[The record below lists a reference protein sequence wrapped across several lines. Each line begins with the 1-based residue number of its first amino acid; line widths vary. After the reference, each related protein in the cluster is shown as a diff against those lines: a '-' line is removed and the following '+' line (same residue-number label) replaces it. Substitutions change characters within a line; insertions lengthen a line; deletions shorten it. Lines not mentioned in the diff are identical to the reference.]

1 MDVATLGA
9 LGVIVVGLATAGAAW
24 RGHRGSHQ
32 GVVMTGYGGLLDRL
46 QTERLGLET
55 QLVAAKAALTAA
67 YTEAALERAEKER
80 LRLEIAQL
88 QTQIAD
94 RDRQIAAL
102 GGPTP

>member
-9 LGVIVVGLATAGAAW
+9 VGTIAVGLAAATAAW
-24 RGHRGSHQ
+24 IGHRGSHQ

-46 QTERLGLET
+46 QAERLGLEAK
-55 QLVAAKAALTAA
+55 LAAAETALTAA
-67 YTEAALERAEKER
+67 YSDK
-80 LRLEIAQL
+80 AQL
-88 QTQIAD
+88 QAEIEQLEAQIAD

>member
-9 LGVIVVGLATAGAAW
+9 MGVIVVGLATAGAAW

-46 QTERLGLET
+46 QAERLGLET
-55 QLVAAKAALTAA
+55 QLVAAKAEL
-67 YTEAALERAEKER
+67 ALERAEKER